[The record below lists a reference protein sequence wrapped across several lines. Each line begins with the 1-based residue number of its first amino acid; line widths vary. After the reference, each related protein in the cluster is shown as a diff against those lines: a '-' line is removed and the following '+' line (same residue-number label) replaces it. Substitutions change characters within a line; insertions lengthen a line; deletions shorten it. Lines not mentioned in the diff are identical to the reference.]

1 MYLDTIREWLNCRE
15 VGEEGVGGIN
25 KILKVGE

>member
-1 MYLDTIREWLNCRE
+1 MYLDTIREWLKCRE
-15 VGEEGVGGIN
+15 VGGWGGGIN